1 MSTPIPIKKSTGE
14 FNSPLFM
21 KDLNTPIIY
30 GTFGFFV
37 TILCV
42 ITLALIFPH
51 SVPTTSIT
59 GGKKIE
65 NNITIGT
72 IIVTIIFAILAIIL
86 VFVPSYKDVLKIFI
100 NLKFTFV
107 IILYCFGL
115 IIFFRS
121 MSNEFSAKYAS
132 VLSPITLL
140 IGIILFYLAI
150 NTPSYGMPDISFE
163 RINYTITYFL
173 LIVFMLLFYTLDPG
187 GYVKHYF
194 GPSLL
199 ITILLAIFGLLY
211 VITIMTF
218 PSTSTATTDSTATA
232 TTSFFK
238 GFTWGGIISHTSF
251 VVFLIL
257 LIIGILSFPG
267 GFLNDKTGTSGFIIM
282 MAIIIFSFWIF
293 FTVVSMFSHETVPPG
308 SISSI
313 NMDLSNING
322 IGRRIFALLFG
333 LILSGL
339 LIGWLVNITKDL
351 SSASNIVALILNLL
365 IIVFILSLIFKLVTV
380 TSLYKN
386 SPLFRLLISTV
397 LYIPCLLVNII
408 DGGVTMFGGEY
419 QKTPYTYYIL
429 LFIIILLYLVY
440 FSIPYFTNSFA
451 KQGGKLLLNQPI
463 PLNSENII
471 GSYQLLNNSAWR
483 KPEAKVEVF
492 RGNTIDQI
500 KGVEFNYTYGISFW
514 TYIDAITS
522 ASDKY
527 VSILNYGDKPN
538 ILYNSTKN
546 ILMITMKNTGEEAI
560 GSVSRLSTPQQLD
573 ENGNIIIHKQSNVL
587 LQKWNH
593 IIINY
598 NGGTLD
604 IFLNG
609 QLIKSVIE
617 AIPKMEYDT
626 LTVGA
631 VNGVEGK
638 ICNVNYF
645 DHSLTTNQI
654 YYLYSF
660 VKDKNPPISKD
671 SKDTIIKHIP
681 IEIIEDMNR
690 EIIVQKTDQITK
702 KVGDTVQKTK
712 DTIKNFYD
720 PYSSTNVLS
729 DYLSPKWYFTNN
741 GDIYNG

>member
-14 FNSPLFM
+14 LNSPLFM

-30 GTFGFFV
+30 GTFGIFI

-42 ITLALIFPH
+42 ITLALLFPH
-51 SVPTTSIT
+51 SAPTTAIT
-59 GGKKIE
+59 GGKDLEK
-65 NNITIGT
+65 NITTGT

-86 VFVPSYKDVLKIFI
+86 VFVPSYKDVFKIFI
-100 NLKFTFV
+100 NLKFTF
-107 IILYCFGL
+107 IIIIYCIGL

-121 MSNEFSAKYAS
+121 LSTEFITKYAS

-140 IGIILFYLAI
+140 IGIILFYLSI
-150 NTPSYGMPDISFE
+150 NTTSYGLPDISFE

-173 LIVFMLLFYTLDPG
+173 LIVFMLLFYTIDPG

-218 PSTSTATTDSTATA
+218 PSTSTTDSTATA

-251 VVFLIL
+251 ILFLIL
-257 LIIGILSFPG
+257 LTIGILNFPG
-267 GFLNDKTGTSGFIIM
+267 GFLKDNTGTSGFIIM
-282 MAIIIFSFWIF
+282 MSIIIFSLWIF
-293 FTVVSMFSHETVPPG
+293 FTVVSLFSKETVPPG
-308 SISSI
+308 SISSV

-333 LILSGL
+333 LLLSGL
-339 LIGWLVNITKDL
+339 LIGWIVNITKDL
-351 SSASNIVALILNLL
+351 STTSNIVALILNLL

-386 SPLFRLLISTV
+386 SALFRLLISTV
-397 LYIPCLLVNII
+397 LYIPCMLVNMI
-408 DGGVTMFGGEY
+408 DGVVTISGFEY
-419 QKTPYTYYIL
+419 GKTPYTYYII

-471 GSYQLLNNSAWR
+471 GSYQSLNKS
-483 KPEAKVEVF
+483 
-492 RGNTIDQI
+492 T
-500 KGVEFNYTYGISFW
+500 EFNYNYAISFW

-527 VSILNYGDKPN
+527 VSIMNYGDKPN

-546 ILMITMKNTGEEAI
+546 ILMITMKNTGQDAI
-560 GSVSRLSTPQQLD
+560 GSVSRLSTPQKLD
-573 ENGNIIIHKQSNVL
+573 ENGNIIIHKQSNIL
-587 LQKWNH
+587 LQRWNH

-617 AIPKMEYDT
+617 VIPKMEYDT

-631 VNGVEGK
+631 INGVEGK

-645 DHSLTTNQI
+645 NHSLTTNQI
-654 YYLYSF
+654 YYLYHF
-660 VKDKNPPISKD
+660 VKDKNPPISND

-681 IEIIEDMNR
+681 IENIEDMNR

-702 KVGDTVQKTK
+702 KVGKTVEQTK
-712 DTIKNFYD
+712 DVITKNLYD
-720 PYSSTNVLS
+720 PYSSKNILS

>member
-1 MSTPIPIKKSTGE
+1 M
-14 FNSPLFM
+14 
-21 KDLNTPIIY
+21 
-30 GTFGFFV
+30 
-37 TILCV
+37 
-42 ITLALIFPH
+42 
-51 SVPTTSIT
+51 
-59 GGKKIE
+59 
-65 NNITIGT
+65 
-72 IIVTIIFAILAIIL
+72 
-86 VFVPSYKDVLKIFI
+86 
-100 NLKFTFV
+100 
-107 IILYCFGL
+107 
-115 IIFFRS
+115 
-121 MSNEFSAKYAS
+121 
-132 VLSPITLL
+132 
-140 IGIILFYLAI
+140 
-150 NTPSYGMPDISFE
+150 
-163 RINYTITYFL
+163 
-173 LIVFMLLFYTLDPG
+173 
-187 GYVKHYF
+187 
-194 GPSLL
+194 
-199 ITILLAIFGLLY
+199 
-211 VITIMTF
+211 
-218 PSTSTATTDSTATA
+218 
-232 TTSFFK
+232 
-238 GFTWGGIISHTSF
+238 
-251 VVFLIL
+251 
-257 LIIGILSFPG
+257 
-267 GFLNDKTGTSGFIIM
+267 
-282 MAIIIFSFWIF
+282 
-293 FTVVSMFSHETVPPG
+293 
-308 SISSI
+308 
-313 NMDLSNING
+313 
-322 IGRRIFALLFG
+322 
-333 LILSGL
+333 
-339 LIGWLVNITKDL
+339 
-351 SSASNIVALILNLL
+351 
-365 IIVFILSLIFKLVTV
+365 
-380 TSLYKN
+380 
-386 SPLFRLLISTV
+386 
-397 LYIPCLLVNII
+397 LVNII

-471 GSYQLLNNSAWR
+471 GSYQTLNNSAWR

-492 RGNTIDQI
+492 RGNSIDQV

-573 ENGNIIIHKQSNVL
+573 ENGNIIIHKQSNIL

-617 AIPKMEYDT
+617 VIPKMEYDT

-654 YYLYSF
+654 YYLYYF

-671 SKDTIIKHIP
+671 TKDTIIKHIP

-702 KVGDTVQKTK
+702 KVGETVQKTK

-720 PYSSTNVLS
+720 PYSSTNILS